1 VRVTDAGVPVDTL
14 ITVVKEAVKRANVS
28 RTSQAADLRVSSVQ
42 LILNTVAS
50 KSTGGKLD
58 FCVPFIG
65 MKLSTGTTV
74 TLKDTHIIDV
84 SLVPPEKAARRD
96 VRAGDVEQ
104 LLVEAISTI
113 RRVMTAAAEG
123 DDPWVLST
131 GKVDIAFA
139 ITKMG
144 SISLGVDGGLASE
157 LTNTLRIGLAPT
169 Q

>member
-28 RTSQAADLRVSSVQ
+28 RTSEATDLRVASVQ
-42 LILNTVAS
+42 LILKTVAS

-65 MKLSTGTTV
+65 MKLSAGTTV

-84 SLVPPEKAARRD
+84 SLVPPEKGARRE
-96 VRAGDVEQ
+96 VRGGDVEE

-113 RRVMTAAAEG
+113 RRVMATAAEG
-123 DDPWVLST
+123 DDPWVLSI
-131 GKVDIAFA
+131 GKVDITFA
-139 ITKMG
+139 ITRRG
-144 SISLGVDGGLASE
+144 SISLGVDGGLADE
-157 LTNTLRIGLAPT
+157 LTHTLRIGLAPT